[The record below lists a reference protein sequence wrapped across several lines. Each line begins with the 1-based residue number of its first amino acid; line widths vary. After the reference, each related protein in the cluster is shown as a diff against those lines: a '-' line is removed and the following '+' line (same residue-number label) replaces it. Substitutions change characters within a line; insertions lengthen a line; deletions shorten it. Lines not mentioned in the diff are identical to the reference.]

1 MNKKV
6 EGDEK
11 QGDISRATLRV
22 EKKCSYI
29 YLYIDIHTH
38 IYIKCQLHTD
48 RFKLE
53 GDKRCNFLIV

>member
-38 IYIKCQLHTD
+38 IYKVSAAH
-48 RFKLE
+48 
-53 GDKRCNFLIV
+53 